1 MTETM
6 AAGPIPYD
14 ILRLIWWAL
23 LGILLIG
30 FAVLD
35 GYDLGTAM
43 LLPLVGRADAERRQI
58 RETIEPNWEGH
69 QVWFILGG
77 GASFA
82 AWPLLYAVSFSGF
95 YIAMFLVLLSLII
108 RPVGFNF
115 RDKLPNYR
123 WREFWDWGLATGGF
137 VASIVF
143 GVAFGNLLLGV
154 PFGFD
159 SEMRISYAGGFFG
172 LLNPFG
178 LVSGILSV
186 LMLAMHGGAWLA
198 MKTDGAVALRAGHA
212 ARLCGVAAAVVFALA
227 GWWVAAGIDGYALVG
242 VVSHTGPSDPL
253 AKGVTRAAGAWLAN
267 YHIHPPLLAAPAL
280 GVAGALLV
288 ALIPVGRARK
298 LAFLASAVAVAGIVA
313 TTGISL
319 FPFLLPSS
327 THPEMSLT
335 VWDASSSQLTL
346 FVMLLATAI
355 LLPIILAYTAFAL
368 GVMRGKVRLADVAQR
383 ESRY

>member
-1 MTETM
+1 MS
-6 AAGPIPYD
+6 GVPIPYD

-43 LLPLVGRADAERRQI
+43 LLPFVGSGDAERRQI
-58 RETIEPNWEGH
+58 RETIEANWEGH
-69 QVWFILGG
+69 QVWFIVGG

-82 AWPLLYAVSFSGF
+82 AWPLLYAASFSGF

-108 RPVGFNF
+108 RPVSLNF
-115 RDKLPNYR
+115 RDKLPGYR
-123 WREFWDWGLATGGF
+123 WREFWDWALATGGF
-137 VASIVF
+137 VAALVF
-143 GVAFGNLLLGV
+143 GIAFGNLLLGV

-159 SEMRISYAGGFFG
+159 SELRLSYAGNFLG

-178 LVSGILSV
+178 LVAGV
-186 LMLAMHGGAWLA
+186 LGVSMLAMHGGAWLA
-198 MKTDGAVALRAGHA
+198 LKTDGAVAARAGWA
-212 ARLCGVAAAVVFALA
+212 ARLLALGAAIVFALA

-242 VVSHTGPSDPL
+242 AVSHVGPSDPL

-267 YHIHPPLLAAPAL
+267 YRACPPLLAAPAI
-280 GVAGALLV
+280 GVAAALLV
-288 ALIPVGRARK
+288 ALIPARRARK
-298 LAFLASAVAVAGIVA
+298 LAFLASAATVAAIVA
-313 TTGISL
+313 TAGIAL

-368 GVMRGKVRLADVAQR
+368 RVMRGKVRLADVASR
-383 ESRY
+383 ESHY

>member
-1 MTETM
+1 MT
-6 AAGPIPYD
+6 AVPIPYD

-23 LGILLIG
+23 LGVLLIG

-43 LLPLVGRADAERRQI
+43 LSPLVGRSEAERQQGLA
-58 RETIEPNWEGH
+58 TIEPNWEGH

-82 AWPLLYAVSFSGF
+82 AWPMLYAASFSGF
-95 YIAMFLVLLSLII
+95 YIAMFLVLASLII
-108 RPVGFNF
+108 RPVGFHF
-115 RDKLPNYR
+115 HDKLPDRR
-123 WREFWDWGLATGGF
+123 WRRFWDWGLAAGGF
-137 VASIVF
+137 VASLIF

-159 SEMRISYAGGFFG
+159 AELRLAYAGGFFA

-178 LVSGILSV
+178 LTAGLLSV

-198 MKTDGAVALRAGHA
+198 VKADGLVALRAARA
-212 ARLCGVAAAVVFALA
+212 ARLLAPCVAVVFALA
-227 GWWVAAGIDGYALVG
+227 GWWIAIGINGYALSG
-242 VVSHTGPSDPL
+242 ALPHTAPSNPL
-253 AKGVTRAAGAWLAN
+253 AKTVTRAAGAWLAN
-267 YHIHPPLLAAPAL
+267 FRIHHALIAAPAL

-288 ALIPVGRARK
+288 ALIPGARARK
-298 LAFLASAVAVAGIVA
+298 LAFLASASAVAGIIA
-313 TTGISL
+313 TAGIAL

-335 VWDASSSQLTL
+335 VWDASSSALTL
-346 FVMLLATAI
+346 FIMLIATAVI
-355 LLPIILAYTAFAL
+355 LPVVILYTGFAL
-368 GVMRGKVRLADVAQR
+368 RVMRGKVRLADVIGR
-383 ESRY
+383 ENHY

>member
-1 MTETM
+1 MS
-6 AAGPIPYD
+6 AAMFHVPVPYD

-43 LLPLVGRADAERRQI
+43 LMPFVGRSDAERRQI

-82 AWPLLYAVSFSGF
+82 AWPLLYAASFSGF
-95 YIAMFLVLLSLII
+95 YLAMFLVLLALIV

-115 RDKLPNYR
+115 RNKLPGYN
-123 WREFWDWGLATGGF
+123 WREFWDWGLAVGGF
-137 VASIVF
+137 VASLVF

-159 SEMRISYAGGFFG
+159 SELRLAYTGSFFG

-178 LVSGILSV
+178 LVAGILSV
-186 LMLAMHGGAWLA
+186 LMLAMHGGTWLA
-198 MKTDGAVALRAGHA
+198 LKADGDVGSRAGHA
-212 ARLCGVAAAVVFALA
+212 ARLCALAAAIVFALA
-227 GWWVAAGIDGYALVG
+227 GLWVATGIDGYTVVG
-242 VVSHTGPSDPL
+242 TLSHVGPSNPL
-253 AKGVTRAAGAWLAN
+253 TKSVTRAAGAWLTNFRA
-267 YHIHPPLLAAPAL
+267 HPPLYAAPAI

-288 ALIPVGRARK
+288 ALVPARHARVF
-298 LAFLASAVAVAGIVA
+298 AFLMSALSVAGIIA
-313 TTGISL
+313 TAGIAL

-346 FVMLLATAI
+346 FVMLLATVI
-355 LLPIILAYTAFAL
+355 FLPIVLAYTAWVL
-368 GVMRGKVRLADVAQR
+368 RVMRGKVRFADVAQR
-383 ESRY
+383 ESHY